1 MAGNNA
7 RRHRRSIVA
16 CEKEKFLEWVQDYS
30 PSKFVRSEDYQE
42 LVASVPEEALN
53 GFVHPFLLQVEELGG
68 APELDDAIVVFPVMG
83 ADEWA
88 SGSVGEF
95 FEVLQCALGTGEP
108 RLVGALQGLCS
119 FIHHDLTETGYTTSI
134 ARNYG
139 ILLEE
144 FCLYEQYMAH
154 PFISEND
161 YNESDYDL
169 YDSCYRYL
177 HTLVRLIEPARMRGV
192 LKEAHQL
199 GVGVAGYCHA
209 KGIEGVPLP
218 WVGDGRRA
226 HLYKTYAEIMRD
238 LASNIMSG
246 KTPDLRFDRIS
257 NQHSGIHVESLQE
270 VPETELYQQGGVFDE
285 TPLFRAP
292 QPNLDIASCW
302 LLLRRIGVELYGFAG
317 ARGFFTLHSA
327 EVKRILKERDTE
339 GVYTLYAQLMD
350 PYQRAKR
357 MSDKPG
363 AVMFRALSQI
373 GDIGVY

>member
-1 MAGNNA
+1 MLG
-7 RRHRRSIVA
+7 S
-16 CEKEKFLEWVQDYS
+16 EKFIEWVQDHS
-30 PSKFVRSEDYQE
+30 PSKFVRSEEYQR
-42 LVASVPEEALN
+42 LVASVPEEV
-53 GFVHPFLLQVEELGG
+53 FSDIVHPFLLQVEELGG
-68 APELDDAIVVFPVMG
+68 APELTDAILVFPVMCT
-83 ADEWA
+83 DEWA

-95 FEVLQCALGTGEP
+95 FEVLQCVLRTGEP
-108 RLVGALQGLCS
+108 NLCTSLSGLCS
-119 FIHHDLTETGYTTSI
+119 FIHHDLTGTGCTLGI
-134 ARNYG
+134 AKNYG

-144 FCLYEQYMAH
+144 FCLYEQYTAH

-161 YNESDYDL
+161 YNVPDYDL

-177 HTLVRLIEPARMRGV
+177 HTLVRLIEPARMRDV
-192 LKEAHQL
+192 LKEAHQM
-199 GVGVAGYCHA
+199 GVGVADYCHA

-246 KTPDLRFDRIS
+246 KTPDLRFDRIIH
-257 NQHSGIHVESLQE
+257 QHNGIHVESLQE
-270 VPETELYQQGGVFDE
+270 VPETELYQQGGVFGG

-302 LLLRRIGVELYGFAG
+302 ILLSRIGVELYGFAG

-339 GVYTLYAQLMD
+339 GVYTLYTRLID

>member
-1 MAGNNA
+1 M
-7 RRHRRSIVA
+7 A
-16 CEKEKFLEWVQDYS
+16 CEKEKFLDWVQDHS
-30 PSKFVRSEDYQE
+30 PSKFVRSDEYQR
-42 LVASVPEEALN
+42 LVASVPEEV
-53 GFVHPFLLQVEELGG
+53 FSDIVHPFLLQMEELGG
-68 APELDDAIVVFPVMG
+68 APELTDAILVFPVMC

-88 SGSVGEF
+88 SGSVDEY

-177 HTLVRLIEPARMRGV
+177 HTLVRLIEPARMRDV
-192 LKEAHQL
+192 LKEAHQM
-199 GVGVAGYCHA
+199 GVGVADYCHA

-246 KTPDLRFDRIS
+246 ETPDLRFDRIS

-270 VPETELYQQGGVFDE
+270 VPETELYQQGGVFDG
-285 TPLFRAP
+285 TPLFHAP

-302 LLLRRIGVELYGFAG
+302 ILLSRIGVELYGFAG

-339 GVYTLYAQLMD
+339 GVYTLYAQLID

>member
-1 MAGNNA
+1 M
-7 RRHRRSIVA
+7 
-16 CEKEKFLEWVQDYS
+16 
-30 PSKFVRSEDYQE
+30 
-42 LVASVPEEALN
+42 
-53 GFVHPFLLQVEELGG
+53 
-68 APELDDAIVVFPVMG
+68 
-83 ADEWA
+83 
-88 SGSVGEF
+88 
-95 FEVLQCALGTGEP
+95 
-108 RLVGALQGLCS
+108 
-119 FIHHDLTETGYTTSI
+119 
-134 ARNYG
+134 
-139 ILLEE
+139 
-144 FCLYEQYMAH
+144 YEQYTAR

-161 YNESDYDL
+161 YNVPDYDL
-169 YDSCYRYL
+169 HDSCYRYL
-177 HTLVRLIEPARMRGV
+177 HTLVRLIEPARMRDV

-199 GVGVAGYCHA
+199 GVGVADYCHA

-270 VPETELYQQGGVFDE
+270 LPETELYQQGGVFDE

-292 QPNLDIASCW
+292 QPNLDIATCW
-302 LLLRRIGVELYGFAG
+302 LLLSRIGVELYGFAG

-339 GVYTLYAQLMD
+339 GVYTLYTRLID

-363 AVMFRALSQI
+363 AVIFRALSQI

>member
-1 MAGNNA
+1 M
-7 RRHRRSIVA
+7 A
-16 CEKEKFLEWVQDYS
+16 CEKEKFLDWVQDHS
-30 PSKFVRSEDYQE
+30 PSKFVRSEEYQE
-42 LVASVPEEALN
+42 LVASVPEEVFS
-53 GFVHPFLLQVEELGG
+53 GIVHPFLLQVEELGG
-68 APELDDAIVVFPVMG
+68 APELDDAIVVFPVMC

-144 FCLYEQYMAH
+144 FCLYEQYTAH

-161 YNESDYDL
+161 YNEPDYDL

-177 HTLVRLIEPARMRGV
+177 HTLVRLIEPTRMRDV
-192 LKEAHQL
+192 LKEAHQM
-199 GVGVAGYCHA
+199 GVGVADYCQT
-209 KGIEGVPLP
+209 KGVLQVPMP

-238 LASNIMSG
+238 LASSIMSG
-246 KTPDLRFDRIS
+246 KTPDLRFDRIIH
-257 NQHSGIHVESLQE
+257 QHNGIHVESLQE
-270 VPETELYQQGGVFDE
+270 VPETELYQQGGVFDG

-302 LLLRRIGVELYGFAG
+302 LLLGRIGVELYGFAG

-327 EVKRILKERDTE
+327 EVTRILKERDT
-339 GVYTLYAQLMD
+339 GNIYDLYMKLID

>member
-1 MAGNNA
+1 M
-7 RRHRRSIVA
+7 A
-16 CEKEKFLEWVQDYS
+16 CEKEKFLDWVQDHS
-30 PSKFVRSEDYQE
+30 PSKFVRSEDYQG
-42 LVASVPEEALN
+42 LVASVPEEV
-53 GFVHPFLLQVEELGG
+53 FSDIVHPFLLQVEEVGG
-68 APELDDAIVVFPVMG
+68 APEFTDAIVVFPVMG
-83 ADEWA
+83 ADDWA
-88 SGSVGEF
+88 LDSVGEY
-95 FEVLQCALGTGEP
+95 FEVLQRALGTGEP

-119 FIHHDLTETGYTTSI
+119 FIHHDLTETGYTLGI
-134 ARNYG
+134 AKNYD

-144 FCLYEQYMAH
+144 FCLYEQYAEH

-161 YNESDYDL
+161 YNVPDYDL

-177 HTLVRLIEPARMRGV
+177 YTLVRLIEPARMRDV
-192 LKEAHQL
+192 LKEVQQM
-199 GVGVAGYCHA
+199 GVGVVDYCHA
-209 KGIEGVPLP
+209 KGIVEGVPLP

-226 HLYKTYAEIMRD
+226 HLYKTYAKVMRD

-246 KTPDLRFDRIS
+246 KTPNLRFDRIIH
-257 NQHSGIHVESLQE
+257 QHNGIHVESLQE
-270 VPETELYQQGGVFDE
+270 LPETELYQQGGVFDG

-302 LLLRRIGVELYGFAG
+302 LLLGRIGVELYGA
-317 ARGFFTLHSA
+317 ASTRGFFTLHGS
-327 EVKRILKERDTE
+327 EVTRILKERDA
-339 GVYTLYAQLMD
+339 GSIYDLYMKLID

>member
-1 MAGNNA
+1 M
-7 RRHRRSIVA
+7 A

-30 PSKFVRSEDYQE
+30 PSKFVRSEEYQR
-42 LVASVPEEALN
+42 LVTSVPEEILN
-53 GFVHPFLLQVEELGG
+53 GIVHPFLLQVEELGG
-68 APELDDAIVVFPVMG
+68 APEFTDAILVFPVMG

-88 SGSVGEF
+88 LDSVGEF
-95 FEVLQCALGTGEP
+95 FEVLQCALGRGEP

-119 FIHHDLTETGYTTSI
+119 FIHHDLTETGYTLGI
-134 ARNYG
+134 AKNYG

-144 FCLYEQYMAH
+144 FCLYEQYAAH

-161 YNESDYDL
+161 HNDPDYDL

-177 HTLVRLIEPARMRGV
+177 RTLVRLVEPERMRDV
-192 LKEAHQL
+192 LKEAHQM
-199 GVGVAGYCHA
+199 GVGIADYCHA
-209 KGIEGVPLP
+209 KGITGVPMP
-218 WVGDGRRA
+218 WVGGRGT
-226 HLYKTYAEIMRD
+226 HLYKTYGEIMRD
-238 LASNIMSG
+238 LASKVMSG
-246 KTPDLRFDRIS
+246 KTPDLRFDRI
-257 NQHSGIHVESLQE
+257 IHQQSKAHIDSLQDL
-270 VPETELYQQGGVFDE
+270 PETELHQQGGVFDE
-285 TPLFRAP
+285 TPLFCAP

-302 LLLRRIGVELYGFAG
+302 LLLGRFSTELYGFAG

-339 GVYTLYAQLMD
+339 GTYTLYAQLMD

>member
-1 MAGNNA
+1 M
-7 RRHRRSIVA
+7 A

-30 PSKFVRSEDYQE
+30 PSKFVRSEEYQE
-42 LVASVPEEALN
+42 LVASVPEEVLK
-53 GFVHPFLLQVEELGG
+53 GIVHPFLLQVEELGG
-68 APELDDAIVVFPVMG
+68 APELTDAIVVFPVMG

-95 FEVLQCALGTGEP
+95 FEVLQCALGTGDP
-108 RLVGALQGLCS
+108 NLCTSLSGLCS
-119 FIHHDLTETGYTTSI
+119 FIHHGLAETGYTPGI
-134 ARNYG
+134 AKNYG

-144 FCLYEQYMAH
+144 FCLYGQYTAH

-161 YNESDYDL
+161 YNVPDYDL

-177 HTLVRLIEPARMRGV
+177 HTLVRLIEPARMRDV
-192 LKEAHQL
+192 LKEAHQM
-199 GVGVAGYCHA
+199 GVEVADYCHA

-226 HLYKTYAEIMRD
+226 HLYKTYAEIMRN

-246 KTPDLRFDRIS
+246 KTPDLRLDRIS
-257 NQHSGIHVESLQE
+257 HQHSVTHVESLQE
-270 VPETELYQQGGVFDE
+270 VPETELYQQGGVFDG

-302 LLLRRIGVELYGFAG
+302 ILLGRIGVELYGYAG
-317 ARGFFTLHSA
+317 ARGFFTLHSS
-327 EVKRILKERDTE
+327 EVKRILKERDTV
-339 GVYTLYAQLMD
+339 GAYTLYTQLID

>member
-1 MAGNNA
+1 M
-7 RRHRRSIVA
+7 A

-30 PSKFVRSEDYQE
+30 PSKFVRSEEYQE
-42 LVASVPEEALN
+42 LVASVPEEVFS
-53 GFVHPFLLQVEELGG
+53 GIVHPFLLQVEELGG
-68 APELDDAIVVFPVMG
+68 APELDDAIVVFPVMC

-88 SGSVGEF
+88 SGSVGEY

-108 RLVGALQGLCS
+108 RLVDALAGLCW
-119 FIHHDLTETGYTTSI
+119 FIHKDLTETGCATDI
-134 ARNYG
+134 VRNYG

-144 FCLYEQYMAH
+144 FCLYEQYMLR
-154 PFISEND
+154 PFTSEDEYND
-161 YNESDYDL
+161 PYCDSHE
-169 YDSCYRYL
+169 SCYRYL
-177 HTLVRLIEPARMRGV
+177 YHLVRLVEPARMRGV

-339 GVYTLYAQLMD
+339 GVYTLYTRLID

-363 AVMFRALSQI
+363 AVIFRALSQI